1 MFILDK
7 EDLPHLNF
15 QKPSDDYLNKYELK
29 NYHAVYQIW
38 MSILRLKQNK
48 DLLSDDE
55 KKEITENIDESAL
68 FTCTLISKV
77 TWKKET
83 EMICIK
89 VMYQGVDNGNSNKVD
104 DVKPFDSYFKA
115 H

>member
-1 MFILDK
+1 
-7 EDLPHLNF
+7 
-15 QKPSDDYLNKYELK
+15 
-29 NYHAVYQIW
+29 

-77 TWKKET
+77 TWKRKLR
-83 EMICIK
+83 
-89 VMYQGVDNGNSNKVD
+89 
-104 DVKPFDSYFKA
+104 
-115 H
+115 